1 MQPFNYRQQVVN
13 PFEQAIQGAAQGFQ
27 LGTNIRAVQEQR
39 QAAMLA
45 QQQQEELQRKLTRLQ
60 QNPNPTFVDYEE
72 IAMFLPKDAAESLRK
87 NYEART
93 QESKQNAQRFSGQV
107 VAALA
112 SPNEEARKR
121 GIELLRQ
128 RAEAE
133 RNAGNTQDA
142 EAYELHA
149 KIAETGPDGAKAVV
163 DEVMVMGAT
172 TFGKDWA
179 EGILKVRAEPK
190 EGFRPIT
197 TEERKRFELPAN
209 VSFQVGPDGKIMP
222 ITKEPLVTISGP
234 LVGAENKYAE
244 TVGTETARED
254 VEAVKAANKGVG
266 DLSKINRTLN
276 QLYTSKAITGIGAD
290 MLNTV
295 EKLKARLGSDVAAGK
310 VADTELLDALL
321 GADVFP
327 QIGALGIGARGLDTP
342 AEREFLRSVMTGTI
356 SMNKETLIRMT
367 EIRRDIQEEAIKQ
380 YNEKLERGELDRYFE
395 ITRRQKRPLPLTEE
409 QERRIERRRAG
420 IIDARPQPG
429 RRPGVAPFTPSPV
442 PSAIEQ
448 AVDRSLR
455 SRADAIIRGQ

>member
-179 EGILKVRAEPK
+179 EGILKVRAEP
-190 EGFRPIT
+190 EAGFRPVT
-197 TEERKRFELPAN
+197 AQERQTYGLPAG
-209 VSFQVGPDGKIMP
+209 VPFQVGPRGEI
-222 ITKEPLVTISGP
+222 KEVTRGP
-234 LVGAENKYAE
+234 LATVTVDTGKREEMALKELDIPRAKEFSDAAASARSLARDSRVISNLLKGKGGGASIKLTTDLMRNFGFETETVAANDLVNALATRGAVQIRAPGSGATSDLEFRSYLQAFPSLSNSERGRELMAKYAE
-244 TVGTETARED
+244 SFARRSARLADHARKLIRED
-254 VEAVKAANKGVG
+254 RYSEEEIARFDESLGPILG
-266 DLSKINRTLN
+266 DDFYEL
-276 QLYTSKAITGIGAD
+276 
-290 MLNTV
+290 
-295 EKLKARLGSDVAAGK
+295 AR
-310 VADTELLDALL
+310 
-321 GADVFP
+321 
-327 QIGALGIGARGLDTP
+327 
-342 AEREFLRSVMTGTI
+342 
-356 SMNKETLIRMT
+356 
-367 EIRRDIQEEAIKQ
+367 
-380 YNEKLERGELDRYFE
+380 
-395 ITRRQKRPLPLTEE
+395 
-409 QERRIERRRAG
+409 
-420 IIDARPQPG
+420 PG
-429 RRPGVAPFTPSPV
+429 RRQGVAPYRASEAQPATPGTRS
-442 PSAIEQ
+442 
-448 AVDRSLR
+448 VDDILR
-455 SRADAIIRGQ
+455 ELGVTR